1 VFIFLVFYYYL
12 VCCWSA
18 RYFFGGG
25 VVLHCSESVFDLAC
39 FGVADS
45 AILYRQRS
53 IPARIALL
61 DCLTLFSVL
70 GHKKSLLHYCMNV
83 ETPRKFTAKA
93 LPWIWFSFSTTS
105 FFPVYVF
112 IQSSSLF
119 Y

>member
-1 VFIFLVFYYYL
+1 M
-12 VCCWSA
+12 
-18 RYFFGGG
+18 
-25 VVLHCSESVFDLAC
+25 FDLAC

-61 DCLTLFSVL
+61 DCHTLFSVL
-70 GHKKSLLHYCMNV
+70 GHKKSLLHSSINV

-105 FFPVYVF
+105 FFLVCVF